1 MKLFNA
7 SNYAAVVNI
16 CIMQCGSN
24 KAALHVFSALEAGLG
39 DDHRNLFI
47 EIFYPNISITNSIR
61 FLKKGQ
67 SEVVKEEFFLKL
79 REIKLKKV
87 VLLILEL
94 HG

>member
-1 MKLFNA
+1 
-7 SNYAAVVNI
+7 
-16 CIMQCGSN
+16 MQCGSN

-61 FLKKGQ
+61 FLKKDQ
-67 SEVVKEEFFLKL
+67 SEVVKEERGEEEFFLKL